1 MADSPTVT
9 VLLVEDDPGHARL
22 IERNLR
28 RAQLQHEI
36 VQVADG
42 QSALEYLFRKG
53 DYSDIPRPERLL
65 ILLDLNLPRLDGY
78 QVLRRLKAD
87 PRTQRIPVV
96 VLTTTEDSRDVDRC
110 YELGCSM
117 FLTKPV
123 NYPEFTDTFRR
134 LGELLSVVKIPYGAP
149 SP

>member
-1 MADSPTVT
+1 MSDSPTVT

-123 NYPEFTDTFRR
+123 NYPEFTDTLRR
-134 LGELLSVVKIPYGAP
+134 LGELLSVVKVPYGTP